1 MLTGTL
7 IEDLIATVERVERKA
22 HAEAEFVAEMEP
34 WFLSLHDSASCDNEL
49 RGVA

>member
-7 IEDLIATVERVERKA
+7 IEDLIATVERVDQRTR
-22 HAEAEFVAEMEP
+22 AEMELMVVMEI
-34 WFLSLHDSASCDNEL
+34 WFASGENANCENNL